1 MFCVTLCGP
10 RTKNLEALGYIIPH
24 NHINLCRKAEKMQ
37 ILTFL
42 LVSVGLVEIHDFKWV
57 IGCFSLVFSG
67 LSRSRS
73 IVR

>member
-1 MFCVTLCGP
+1 
-10 RTKNLEALGYIIPH
+10 
-24 NHINLCRKAEKMQ
+24 MQ

-73 IVR
+73 IVRWKALGVA